1 MNKTLPSF
9 FRPSFLKDVAD
20 FGLDVALDIES
31 VLTDRFTGPYFHE
44 QIQGMAD
51 STGLE
56 VKVLIKFYFH
66 F

>member
-1 MNKTLPSF
+1 
-9 FRPSFLKDVAD
+9 VAD